1 MTEDRICE
9 AEDRSI
15 ELTKER
21 IQKINQTNRASE
33 SCGKRSK
40 ELTTFISSKSLRG
53 ERKWV

>member
-21 IQKINQTNRASE
+21 IQIINQTDRASE
-33 SCGKRSK
+33 SCRKRSN
-40 ELTTFISSKSLRG
+40 ELTFISSKSLRE